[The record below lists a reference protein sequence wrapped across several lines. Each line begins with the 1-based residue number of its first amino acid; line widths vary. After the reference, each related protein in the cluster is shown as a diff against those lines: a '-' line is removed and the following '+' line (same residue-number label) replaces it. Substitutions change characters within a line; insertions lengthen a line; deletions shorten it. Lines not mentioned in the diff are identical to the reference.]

1 MDNFSTLSTK
11 QAAISDLSRE
21 LVNKL
26 STLSTNQTVKYE
38 LSTLFGGN
46 FSTLSTKQAA
56 ISDLSTEI
64 VDKFSTFSTN

>member
-1 MDNFSTLSTK
+1 VDNFSTLSTK

-38 LSTLFGGN
+38 LSTLFGG
-46 FSTLSTKQAA
+46 
-56 ISDLSTEI
+56 
-64 VDKFSTFSTN
+64 